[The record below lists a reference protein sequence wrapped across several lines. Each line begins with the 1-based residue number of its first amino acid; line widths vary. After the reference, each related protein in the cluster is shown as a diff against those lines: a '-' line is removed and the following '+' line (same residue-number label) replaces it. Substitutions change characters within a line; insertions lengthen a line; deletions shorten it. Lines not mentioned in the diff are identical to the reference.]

1 MSGKPTI
8 FDFEVHSTADRQIRV
23 LRDILKQFIP
33 TSHEAQTQLDRLLPK
48 EFLTPS
54 EAVLAVWFELKL
66 PEKSQLDLEAQNQQY
81 LANVQDQYNQA
92 KALSHERGYTIAEP
106 SVLTQ
111 ARTLKTLIVSDDAG
125 TLMFSFQQNKHVQIQ
140 YNKEITKSLFAQILA
155 SSESTNLYCLT
166 IQVLRRCE
174 QLGLSSEQ
182 VKKAL
187 IILCQEKVP
196 SFKATLTNLMT
207 QGVRTMLTH
216 FLSQTSQTRE
226 EGLIYDKLK
235 ALKRTGGVPSMMTLI
250 TQLRIC
256 YLDFFNI
263 KNPSENSMK
272 SNLER
277 AESLAYQ
284 NSLDFLTPVAVLRVK
299 RNISEYTERNGLGP
313 DRDTLINFL
322 EAVEEVDTSSRTLEP
337 ITLRSSSIYLG
348 QMNAKLIG
356 DMEARDSERV
366 FQDSRLNEI
375 HLNFLSKGKTK
386 SYVNKVDNAKNQYNN
401 FDKNKKKRSS
411 Q

>member
-1 MSGKPTI
+1 M
-8 FDFEVHSTADRQIRV
+8 
-23 LRDILKQFIP
+23 
-33 TSHEAQTQLDRLLPK
+33 
-48 EFLTPS
+48 
-54 EAVLAVWFELKL
+54 
-66 PEKSQLDLEAQNQQY
+66 
-81 LANVQDQYNQA
+81 
-92 KALSHERGYTIAEP
+92 
-106 SVLTQ
+106 
-111 ARTLKTLIVSDDAG
+111 
-125 TLMFSFQQNKHVQIQ
+125 
-140 YNKEITKSLFAQILA
+140 
-155 SSESTNLYCLT
+155 
-166 IQVLRRCE
+166 LRRCE

-216 FLSQTSQTRE
+216 FLSQTSQARE

-235 ALKRTGGVPSMMTLI
+235 ALKRTGGDPSMMTLI

-322 EAVEEVDTSSRTLEP
+322 EAVEEIDTSSRTLEP

-386 SYVNKVDNAKNQYNN
+386 GYINKVDNAKNQYNN
-401 FDKNKKKRSS
+401 FDKNKKEVLPMTIKIKEPTPEKVGKIKVKGKKAEKITEIEILQIKDLASF
-411 Q
+411 QDLPQIIILPIVEMYLLTDQENPLETDLVPVDIHQ

>member
-1 MSGKPTI
+1 MSGKPSI
-8 FDFEVHSTADRQIRV
+8 FDFEVHSTADKQIRV
-23 LRDILKQFIP
+23 LRDTLKQFIP
-33 TSHEAQTQLDRLLPK
+33 TNSDAQVQLDRLLPK

-54 EAVLAVWFELKL
+54 EAVLNVWFELQL
-66 PEKSQLDLEAQNQQY
+66 PEKSQLDLEAQNQRF
-81 LANVQDQYNQA
+81 LANVQDQYNEA

-111 ARTLKTLIVSDDAG
+111 ARTLKTLIVTDDSG
-125 TLMFSFQQNKHVQIQ
+125 TLMFSFQQNQHVQIQ
-140 YNKEITKSLFAQILA
+140 YNKEVTRSLFAQVLA
-155 SSESTNLYCLT
+155 SSENTNLYCLT
-166 IQVLRRCE
+166 IQMLRRCE

-216 FLSQTSQTRE
+216 FLSQTSQARE

-235 ALKRTGGVPSMMTLI
+235 DLKRTGGDPSMMTLI
-250 TQLRIC
+250 TQLRIY

-284 NSLDFLTPVAVLRVK
+284 NALDFLTPVAVLRVK

-322 EAVEEVDTSSRTLEP
+322 EAVEDIDSSSRTMEP
-337 ITLRSSSIYLG
+337 LSLRSSSIYLG

-386 SYVNKVDNAKNQYNN
+386 GYVNKVDNVKNKYNN
-401 FDKNKKKRSS
+401 FDKDKKKRFS